1 MGWEWMVYYP
11 PQDLVSS
18 SWQASCQ
25 QLGVKNAGDNKNLCS
40 FSSPLLTTPEPAC
53 SQDRSLLFVTA
64 IFLDF
69 HSTNRELLLVDSWS
83 HGLD

>member
-25 QLGVKNAGDNKNLCS
+25 QLGFKNAGDNKSLS
-40 FSSPLLTTPEPAC
+40 LPAY
-53 SQDRSLLFVTA
+53 RIGVYY
-64 IFLDF
+64 
-69 HSTNRELLLVDSWS
+69 LLLLYS
-83 HGLD
+83 